1 MSERYSTQVKESSEL
16 TKREVIKLSTI
27 KDTVGLDDVTKD
39 GAFDLQYKG
48 YVLFAVHNAAAEQTD
63 YEKLL
68 ILDEGGT
75 VYSTSSS
82 SFIAAFSD
90 LMNMVAELKADG
102 DTEPVVIHCTRHE
115 SKNYK
120 GKQFL
125 SCSLG

>member
-1 MSERYSTQVKESSEL
+1 MSEKYSTKVKESSEL

-27 KDTVGLDDVTKD
+27 KDTVGLDDVTQD

-48 YVLFAVHNAAAEQTD
+48 HALFEVHNEAAEQTD
-63 YEKLL
+63 YERLL
-68 ILDEGGT
+68 IIDEGGT
-75 VYSTSSS
+75 VYSTSSE
-82 SFIAAFSD
+82 SFIIAFND
-90 LMNMVAELKADG
+90 LMDMVAELRAAG
-102 DTEPVVIHCTRHE
+102 DTDPVIIHCTRHE